1 MFYNRECFDE
11 PIEPTDGVDVQET
24 DNERVVMDVLVAIE
38 RRELEHLAQLYHPEV
53 WFEWPPGL
61 PYSGRFQGASVGEMS
76 ARVALVWEEL
86 QPTDG
91 ERRLD
96 AYVVASHLSTVV
108 VHYTL
113 KGVSR
118 AGQRFETEILARYEV
133 RDGLFAGAQMFHF
146 DLQGLIAFL
155 EAAAHA

>member
-1 MFYNRECFDE
+1 M
-11 PIEPTDGVDVQET
+11 QET
-24 DNERVVMDVLVAIE
+24 ENEQVVMDVLVAIE
-38 RRELEHLAQLYHPEV
+38 QRELERLAQLYHPEV

-76 ARVALVWEEL
+76 ALFASVWEEL

-96 AYVVASHLSTVV
+96 AYVVASHMSTVV
-108 VHYTL
+108 VHYTW

-155 EAAAHA
+155 EAAANA